1 MLPLPKKQKITMQE
15 FRNMS
20 IRQIN
25 RLFRAGDESHKW
37 PVCGRFNVTERAI
50 RRLRKLRR
58 QGLELNSGTEYAN
71 ALDQEISQIV
81 NASC

>member
-1 MLPLPKKQKITMQE
+1 MNPFNDL
-15 FRNMS
+15 S

-25 RLFRAGDESHKW
+25 KLFRAGDESHKW

-58 QGLELNSGTEYAN
+58 QGLELNSGPEYAD
-71 ALDQEISQIV
+71 ALDKEISQIV
-81 NASC
+81 NALC

>member
-1 MLPLPKKQKITMQE
+1 MNPFNDL
-15 FRNMS
+15 S

-25 RLFRAGDESHKW
+25 KLFRSGDESHKW

-58 QGLELNSGTEYAN
+58 QGLELNSGTEYAD
-71 ALDQEISQIV
+71 ALDKEISQIV
-81 NASC
+81 NALC

>member
-1 MLPLPKKQKITMQE
+1 MQE
-15 FRNMS
+15 FRDIS

-58 QGLELNSGTEYAN
+58 QGLELNSGTEYAD

-81 NASC
+81 NALC

>member
-1 MLPLPKKQKITMQE
+1 MNPFKDL
-15 FRNMS
+15 S

-25 RLFRAGDESHKW
+25 KLFRAGDKSHKW

-58 QGLELNSGTEYAN
+58 QGLELNAGTEYAN
-71 ALDQEISQIV
+71 ALDKEISQIV
-81 NASC
+81 NALC